1 MSTNKK
7 SAVKSAPKTGSTK
20 PKASKKTAA
29 VKVEI
34 PKSHAFARTLVCL
47 KTRILI
53 SISAL
58 PANDKRIKSSEAA
71 VFLHTLIGNT
81 GYQEKVEF
89 ENMPRALEYVA
100 DFGQTQALRFSAAAI
115 IFNKEN
121 DPELNPPMQM
131 TANDPGQDTKK
142 G

>member
-7 SAVKSAPKTGSTK
+7 SAVKTAPKKMIVLHHTAN
-20 PKASKKTAA
+20 PAA
-29 VKVEI
+29 VKVEL

-71 VFLHTLIGNT
+71 VFLHTLIGNV

-89 ENMPRALEYVA
+89 ENITRALEYVA
-100 DFGQTQALRFSAAAI
+100 DFSQIQSARFANAAI
-115 IFNKEN
+115 VYYKQH

-131 TANDPGQDTKK
+131 TTNEPGQDTKK